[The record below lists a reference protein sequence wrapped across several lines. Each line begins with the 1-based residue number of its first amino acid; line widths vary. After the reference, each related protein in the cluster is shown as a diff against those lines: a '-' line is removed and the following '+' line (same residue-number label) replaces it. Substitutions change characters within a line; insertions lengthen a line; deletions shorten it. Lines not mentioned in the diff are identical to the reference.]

1 MSLSAILAEEC
12 SKGDVA
18 VRASVVL
25 AVDAVSIKL
34 VFSDAS
40 AEVSGDLSTLSITG
54 KTRLGLRRVALGRR
68 VSSSVISDQ
77 FRLLFYHF
85 GNP

>member
-1 MSLSAILAEEC
+1 M
-12 SKGDVA
+12 
-18 VRASVVL
+18 RASVVL
-25 AVDAVSIKL
+25 AVDAIGVEL
-34 VFSDAS
+34 VFSDTS
-40 AEVSGDLSTLSITG
+40 AEVSGDLSTLSITSEAWL
-54 KTRLGLRRVALGRR
+54 RLRRVALGHR